1 MGTTVKLIKLTVV
14 EVVLVGT
21 AMKLIKLTV
30 V

>member
-1 MGTTVKLIKLTVV
+1 MSTTVKLIKLTVV